1 MVHIHIHVD
10 ILFVAMPFNSLSFLC
25 NCMWMWHVKGKPEN
39 EAKCTHEYQFC
50 GCTVYAYLLDAQTC
64 PGVDLNLEDVTGCPN
79 KRNYICP
86 GEMVQ
91 YECGNNIS
99 TAFAWDEGGG
109 SDPSLFN
116 CSPQNIITITP
127 ATPNAVC
134 GAVSGTF
141 VNTANGCSRSRV
153 MFEAAT
159 SLNGT
164 IVRCRDGLSAQVMVL
179 GTDEVVIVGMLTI
192 KECI

>member
-1 MVHIHIHVD
+1 M
-10 ILFVAMPFNSLSFLC
+10 
-25 NCMWMWHVKGKPEN
+25 
-39 EAKCTHEYQFC
+39 
-50 GCTVYAYLLDAQTC
+50 YAYLLDAQTC

-79 KRNYICP
+79 TRSYICP

-91 YECGNNIS
+91 YECGNSIS
-99 TAFAWDEGGG
+99 SATVWDEGGG

-116 CSPQNIITITP
+116 CPPTQNTITIAPT
-127 ATPNAVC
+127 TTNVTC
-134 GAVSGTF
+134 GAVNGTLI
-141 VNTANGCSRSRV
+141 NTANGCTSRSRV

-164 IVRCRDGLSAQVMVL
+164 MVRCRDIGNMVL

-192 KECI
+192 KECIYITVHTYTHVYMHRYM